1 MAVWEA
7 GPKPPGPSRSPG
19 LFLLPRK
26 SELGSLPPPCCLE
39 ASSRGLRRQTRGAAE
54 LGMAQFRGALSPTP
68 GLRSHTHTH
77 THMHTHGPPLPGHTR
92 ELPIA
97 RATVNTDRSSKHS
110 WAQMLSSAC
119 RAPVPVGHSGLRVQR
134 RSEGDPER
142 LSWGQEGRGRPG
154 SGPRSGRS
162 LCLPLC
168 LTHTLARMGS
178 HPTPGLQKTTPAG
191 CQLPSDRPPASVSST
206 ARGGPVV
213 GRALAGGR
221 QGPRALEAQRDQLWG
236 ELLEA
241 ERRSQRRWAENWS
254 FLKDYDPMV
263 VGSRLDTAL
272 GKTLI
277 DMDFFFVE
285 GARKKKLEEEL
296 QPV

>member
-1 MAVWEA
+1 
-7 GPKPPGPSRSPG
+7 
-19 LFLLPRK
+19 
-26 SELGSLPPPCCLE
+26 
-39 ASSRGLRRQTRGAAE
+39 
-54 LGMAQFRGALSPTP
+54 
-68 GLRSHTHTH
+68 
-77 THMHTHGPPLPGHTR
+77 MHTHGPPLPGHTR
-92 ELPIA
+92 ELPIT

-254 FLKDYDPMV
+254 FLKDYDPMGRRKEPVQLPECVSRFSDTVPNSTNQV